1 MKEEL
6 RKLLKDYSYEEIVQ
20 AIKKIEERIE
30 NAK

>member
-6 RKLLKDYSYEEIVQ
+6 KKLLKDYSYEEIVQ
-20 AIKKIEERIE
+20 AIEKIEGRLK